1 MAKRSSRSSRSRKTT
16 RRRVPASKTGA
27 SPKAGADKQVDLATE
42 YRYVAEDLGRIGI
55 IAAVLIGALVVL
67 SFFL

>member
-1 MAKRSSRSSRSRKTT
+1 MAKRSSRSKRKRKTT
-16 RRRVPASKTGA
+16 KRSVPASTTGA
-27 SPKAGADKQVDLATE
+27 SPKPRADKQVDLATE
-42 YRYVAEDLGRIGI
+42 YRYVAKDLERIGI